1 MLLEI
6 TLNYMELEVDFRCLM
21 FTSLMINYTDNMT
34 LRTKQQHSTCLVIVV
49 IVVVVLVPQ
58 WCV

>member
-1 MLLEI
+1 
-6 TLNYMELEVDFRCLM
+6 MELEVDFRCLM

-34 LRTKQQHSTCLVIVV
+34 LRTKQQHSTCLVTVV
-49 IVVVVLVPQ
+49 VVVVLVAQ

>member
-34 LRTKQQHSTCLVIVV
+34 LRTKQQHSTCLVTVV
-49 IVVVVLVPQ
+49 VVVVLVTQ